1 MVNISRMINLISR
14 MMTIILMMVMTM
26 ICVKERIKDGAQAAA
41 TRNLLR
47 ALRNFY
53 AWLNI
58 HISVLTV

>member
-26 ICVKERIKDGAQAAA
+26 IWVKERIKDGAQAAA